1 MAEAGSDLSLPDG
14 DPSRV
19 LGLDSGCGLR
29 ALHSPTP
36 SPSQGGIG
44 GIGAVGVVAEMIED
58 ILAGILP
65 R

>member
-1 MAEAGSDLSLPDG
+1 MAEAGSDSPLPGG

-36 SPSQGGIG
+36 SPIKGGIS
-44 GIGAVGVVAEMIED
+44 GIRTVGVVAEMKED